1 MSVYWYRSIFSLFCL
16 CVLKSGFS
24 LPHSLSSYPLMGSA
38 LPDPSHYTQLSHHS
52 LHQPQK
58 SDSSLVGSNAPW
70 DMDSIIQPIIGLTG
84 APGYQSGNSHSGM
97 ALHFSFLVKW
107 HRNFEPKACNR
118 AIFVCVVRCGP
129 DRGASAWD
137 PYSAPTSGGLHQD
150 QREAETTVGDS
161 PGQGCQRWR
170 WENHKNH
177 ELRFFLW

>member
-1 MSVYWYRSIFSLFCL
+1 MSAYWYRSIFSLFCL
-16 CVLKSGFS
+16 RVLKSGFS

-107 HRNFEPKACNR
+107 HRTFEPKACNICLCCQVWTWSR
-118 AIFVCVVRCGP
+118 SICVRSVLCANVWRTPSGPTRGWDNSWRLAWPRLPEMEVRK
-129 DRGASAWD
+129 S
-137 PYSAPTSGGLHQD
+137 
-150 QREAETTVGDS
+150 
-161 PGQGCQRWR
+161 
-170 WENHKNH
+170 
-177 ELRFFLW
+177 